1 MNLHKIY
8 IKSIAVDYRMVYNI
22 NVIKKGRNYL
32 MLRNWIK
39 KAALTLAS
47 VTTLASVAMP
57 AVAGQETTQIDELSI
72 GFVPSRD
79 PEEIVTA
86 TEPLEQ
92 LLIDELATLGYE
104 VGSVDISVGTS
115 YEAVGEGL
123 SAGTIDIGFIP
134 GGTYVLYDDG
144 AEVILTSTRAG
155 LSNDSDDPADWN
167 ANEPTEATDEQVT
180 YYRAIMIAG
189 PSEKGRELA
198 DKVNNGEELSF
209 EDLNSANWSV
219 MSPSSSAGYIYPT
232 IWLQDN
238 YQQNL
243 SDLENVVQAD
253 SYLNSF
259 ARLAS
264 GQVDILTV
272 FADGR
277 RDYVDQ
283 WQSELGGENDIWT
296 DTDVIGVTPG
306 IYNDTISVS
315 NNSDNMSDELKSALQ
330 EAFINISETEEGKE
344 IIAIYAHEG
353 YEVAESAD
361 YDVERQA
368 QEILR
373 EQSN

>member
-1 MNLHKIY
+1 
-8 IKSIAVDYRMVYNI
+8 
-22 NVIKKGRNYL
+22 

-92 LLIDELATLGYE
+92 LVIDELATLGYE

>member
-1 MNLHKIY
+1 
-8 IKSIAVDYRMVYNI
+8 
-22 NVIKKGRNYL
+22 
-32 MLRNWIK
+32 MLKNWIK

-57 AVAGQETTQIDELSI
+57 AVAAQETTQIDELSI

-238 YQQNL
+238 FQQNL

-315 NNSDNMSDELKSALQ
+315 NNSENMSDELKSALQ

>member
-1 MNLHKIY
+1 
-8 IKSIAVDYRMVYNI
+8 
-22 NVIKKGRNYL
+22 

-315 NNSDNMSDELKSALQ
+315 NNSDNMSDELKAALQ
-330 EAFINISETEEGKE
+330 EAFINISQTEEGKE
-344 IIAIYAHEG
+344 IIAIYAYEG
-353 YEVAESAD
+353 YEVAESSD
-361 YDVERQA
+361 YEVERQA

>member
-1 MNLHKIY
+1 MFK
-8 IKSIAVDYRMVYNI
+8 
-22 NVIKKGRNYL
+22 
-32 MLRNWIK
+32 NWIK

-57 AVAGQETTQIDELSI
+57 AVAAQETTQIDELSI

-238 YQQNL
+238 FQQNL

-306 IYNDTISVS
+306 IT
-315 NNSDNMSDELKSALQ
+315 M
-330 EAFINISETEEGKE
+330 
-344 IIAIYAHEG
+344 
-353 YEVAESAD
+353 
-361 YDVERQA
+361 
-368 QEILR
+368 ILF
-373 EQSN
+373 Q

>member
-1 MNLHKIY
+1 
-8 IKSIAVDYRMVYNI
+8 
-22 NVIKKGRNYL
+22 

-92 LLIDELATLGYE
+92 LVIDELATLGYE

-180 YYRAIMIAG
+180 YYRAIVIAG

-315 NNSDNMSDELKSALQ
+315 NNSENMSDELKSALQ

>member
-1 MNLHKIY
+1 
-8 IKSIAVDYRMVYNI
+8 
-22 NVIKKGRNYL
+22 

-92 LLIDELATLGYE
+92 LVIDELATLGYE

-180 YYRAIMIAG
+180 YYRAIVIAG

>member
-1 MNLHKIY
+1 
-8 IKSIAVDYRMVYNI
+8 
-22 NVIKKGRNYL
+22 
-32 MLRNWIK
+32 MLKNWIK

-47 VTTLASVAMP
+47 VTTLASAAMP

-104 VGSVDISVGTS
+104 VGSVDITVGTS

-155 LSNDSDDPADWN
+155 LSNDSEDPADWN

-315 NNSDNMSDELKSALQ
+315 NNSDNMSDELKAALQ
-330 EAFINISETEEGKE
+330 EAFINISQTEEGKE

>member
-1 MNLHKIY
+1 
-8 IKSIAVDYRMVYNI
+8 
-22 NVIKKGRNYL
+22 
-32 MLRNWIK
+32 MLKNWFK
-39 KAALTLAS
+39 KAALTVAS
-47 VTTLASVAMP
+47 AATLVSVAMP
-57 AVAGQETTQIDELSI
+57 AVAAQETTQIDELSI

-92 LLIDELATLGYE
+92 LLIDELAKLGYE
-104 VGSVDISVGTS
+104 VGSVDITVGTS
-115 YEAVGEGL
+115 YEGVGEGL

-155 LSNDSDDPADWN
+155 LSNDSENPAEWN
-167 ANEPTEATDEQVT
+167 ANKPTEATDEQVT

-238 YQQNL
+238 FGHNL
-243 SDLENVVQAD
+243 SDLENLVQAD

-264 GQVDILTV
+264 GQVDVLTV

-283 WQSELGGENDIWT
+283 WEAELGGENDIWT

-315 NNSDNMSDELKSALQ
+315 NNSDAMTDELKAALQ
-330 EAFINISETEEGKE
+330 EAFINISETDEGKE

-353 YEVAESAD
+353 YEIAESAD

-368 QEILR
+368 QQILR
-373 EQSN
+373 DQSN

>member
-1 MNLHKIY
+1 
-8 IKSIAVDYRMVYNI
+8 
-22 NVIKKGRNYL
+22 

-57 AVAGQETTQIDELSI
+57 AVAAQETTQIDELSI

-238 YQQNL
+238 FQQNL

-315 NNSDNMSDELKSALQ
+315 NNSENMSDELKSALQ

>member
-1 MNLHKIY
+1 
-8 IKSIAVDYRMVYNI
+8 
-22 NVIKKGRNYL
+22 
-32 MLRNWIK
+32 MLKNWIK

-57 AVAGQETTQIDELSI
+57 AVAAQETTQIDELSI

-238 YQQNL
+238 FQQNL
-243 SDLENVVQAD
+243 SNLENVVQAD

-315 NNSDNMSDELKSALQ
+315 NNSENMSDELKSALQ

>member
-1 MNLHKIY
+1 MFK
-8 IKSIAVDYRMVYNI
+8 
-22 NVIKKGRNYL
+22 
-32 MLRNWIK
+32 NWIK

-57 AVAGQETTQIDELSI
+57 AVAAQEKTQIDELSI

-238 YQQNL
+238 FQQNL

-315 NNSDNMSDELKSALQ
+315 NNSENMSDELKSALQ
-330 EAFINISETEEGKE
+330 EAFINISQTEEGKE

>member
-1 MNLHKIY
+1 
-8 IKSIAVDYRMVYNI
+8 
-22 NVIKKGRNYL
+22 

-57 AVAGQETTQIDELSI
+57 AVAAQETTQIDELSI

-315 NNSDNMSDELKSALQ
+315 NNSENMSDELKSALQ

>member
-1 MNLHKIY
+1 
-8 IKSIAVDYRMVYNI
+8 
-22 NVIKKGRNYL
+22 
-32 MLRNWIK
+32 MLKNWFK
-39 KAALTLAS
+39 KAALTVAS
-47 VTTLASVAMP
+47 AAAFVSVAMP
-57 AVAGQETTQIDELSI
+57 AVAAQETTQIDELSI

-92 LLIDELATLGYE
+92 LLIDELAKLGYE
-104 VGSVDISVGTS
+104 VGSVDITVGTS
-115 YEAVGEGL
+115 YEGVGEGL

-155 LSNDSDDPADWN
+155 LSNDSENPAEWN
-167 ANEPTEATDEQVT
+167 ANKPTEATDEQVT

-232 IWLQDN
+232 IWLQEN
-238 YQQNL
+238 FGHNL
-243 SDLENVVQAD
+243 SDLENLVQAD

-264 GQVDILTV
+264 GQVDVLTV

-283 WQSELGGENDIWT
+283 WEAELGGENDIWT

-315 NNSDNMSDELKSALQ
+315 NNSDAMTDELKAALQ
-330 EAFINISETEEGKE
+330 EAFINISETDEGKE

-353 YEVAESAD
+353 YEIAESAD

-368 QEILR
+368 QQILR
-373 EQSN
+373 DQSN

>member
-1 MNLHKIY
+1 MFK
-8 IKSIAVDYRMVYNI
+8 
-22 NVIKKGRNYL
+22 
-32 MLRNWIK
+32 NWIK

-57 AVAGQETTQIDELSI
+57 AVAAQETTQIDELSI

-79 PEEIVTA
+79 PEEILTA

-238 YQQNL
+238 FQQNL

-315 NNSDNMSDELKSALQ
+315 NNSENMSDELKSALQ

>member
-1 MNLHKIY
+1 MFK
-8 IKSIAVDYRMVYNI
+8 
-22 NVIKKGRNYL
+22 
-32 MLRNWIK
+32 NWIK

-47 VTTLASVAMP
+47 VTTLSSVAMP
-57 AVAGQETTQIDELSI
+57 AVAAQETTQIDELSI

-238 YQQNL
+238 FQQNL

-315 NNSDNMSDELKSALQ
+315 NNSDSMSDELKAALQ

-353 YEVAESAD
+353 LSL
-361 YDVERQA
+361 
-368 QEILR
+368 IHI
-373 EQSN
+373 

>member
-1 MNLHKIY
+1 
-8 IKSIAVDYRMVYNI
+8 
-22 NVIKKGRNYL
+22 

-57 AVAGQETTQIDELSI
+57 AVAAQETTQIDELSI

-238 YQQNL
+238 FQQNL

-315 NNSDNMSDELKSALQ
+315 NNSDNMSDELKAALQ
-330 EAFINISETEEGKE
+330 EAFINISQTEEGKE

>member
-1 MNLHKIY
+1 
-8 IKSIAVDYRMVYNI
+8 
-22 NVIKKGRNYL
+22 
-32 MLRNWIK
+32 MLKNWIK

-47 VTTLASVAMP
+47 VTTLASAAMP

-238 YQQNL
+238 FQQNL

-315 NNSDNMSDELKSALQ
+315 NNSDNMSDELKAALQ
-330 EAFINISETEEGKE
+330 EAFINISQTEEGKE

>member
-1 MNLHKIY
+1 MFK
-8 IKSIAVDYRMVYNI
+8 
-22 NVIKKGRNYL
+22 
-32 MLRNWIK
+32 NWIK

-57 AVAGQETTQIDELSI
+57 AVAAQETTQIDELSI

-238 YQQNL
+238 FQQNL

-315 NNSDNMSDELKSALQ
+315 NNSENMSDELKSALQ
-330 EAFINISETEEGKE
+330 EAFINISQTEEGKE